1 MSYRAFKRLL
11 GETSL
16 ERKTRWLLSSGV
28 LVLMAGSFYFYA
40 RQTEDLAYDQLTHTG
55 RALVSPIVALHHVR
69 GELRE
74 EVDEFQRLSEQAS
87 PDKLTVYRY
96 RLIVPYSTAPRTQ
109 ADPEDYGVLY
119 PLLSRPDLTEGTRP
133 LPREK
138 AFVYYGAVRAGPAC
152 VECHR
157 SAERVARQLGTDPA
171 DPRVAPLVK
180 PDLQPGDLM
189 AVVRVDLST
198 GLIESG
204 FHRNMALLI
213 TLALVT
219 SMLILAG
226 SYAVIRYVIV
236 KPVKH
241 LKAVAD
247 AIAAGHLNVRSEIQT
262 GDEFEDLS
270 DAFNR
275 MLRNLTN
282 MQDRNR
288 HLIADLDRKVDE
300 LARVNMA
307 LFESNRLKG
316 DFLHTMSHELRT
328 PLNSIIGF
336 SEMLLGADNLSDRQ
350 LRWAGNIMTS
360 GQHLLALINDIL
372 ELAKLEAGKMR
383 VHPAELD
390 VRAVCEQAAAMY
402 RTQAEKKNVELRV
415 EVPPD
420 LPPAR
425 QDAGKLG
432 QVLGNLL
439 SNAVK
444 FTPEGGRVTLKA
456 AVEGDQLVLTVSD
469 TGVGIAPEEQE
480 MVFDKFRQA
489 SNPLTREQGG
499 TGLGLSIVRE
509 LAKLLGGDVALRS
522 DLGRGSTFTVR
533 VALRLADD
541 PALAF
546 DLPDEP
552 PPAPRPL
559 PAVTVPELP
568 EEPASGGL
576 TPPGG
581 TPAEPAST
589 PPGG

>member
-16 ERKTRWLLSSGV
+16 ERKCRWLLGTGV
-28 LVLMAGSFYFYA
+28 LILMSASFYFFA
-40 RQTEDLAYDQLTHTG
+40 SQTEDLAYEQLRHTG
-55 RALVSPIVALHHVR
+55 RALVSPIVALKHVTDPEM
-69 GELRE
+69 GPAMEQ
-74 EVDEFQRLSEQAS
+74 FQKLTEHEDWPDNLKNYTYKLVRVKAADPGRQPETPDDLAALYSMVLNQDQSEQ
-87 PDKLTVYRY
+87 VR
-96 RLIVPYSTAPRTQ
+96 PR
-109 ADPEDYGVLY
+109 
-119 PLLSRPDLTEGTRP
+119 
-133 LPREK
+133 PREK
-138 AFVYYGAVRAGPAC
+138 LFLYYGGVRAAQSC
-152 VECHR
+152 IDCHTSPDR
-157 SAERVARQLGTDPA
+157 IAGRMGLAPA
-171 DPRVAPLVK
+171 DPKVAAVVYPG
-180 PDLQPGDLM
+180 LQPGDLM
-189 AVVRVDLST
+189 AVVRVQLST
-198 GLIESG
+198 ELIESG
-204 FHRNMALLI
+204 FHQNRALLI
-213 TLALVT
+213 TFAVVT
-219 SMLILAG
+219 TLLILAG

-241 LKAVAD
+241 LKSVAD

-288 HLIADLDRKVDE
+288 NLIADLDRKVDE

-336 SEMLLGADNLSDRQ
+336 SEMLLGADNLTDRQ
-350 LRWAGNIMTS
+350 HRWSGNINTS
-360 GQHLLALINDIL
+360 GQHLLTLINDIL

-390 VRAVCEQAAAMY
+390 VRAVGEQAAALH
-402 RTQAEKKNVELRV
+402 RTQAERKNVELRV
-415 EVPPD
+415 EVPPE

-425 QDAGKLG
+425 QDAGKLA
-432 QVLGNLL
+432 QILGNLL
-439 SNAVK
+439 SNAIK

-456 AVEGDQLVLTVSD
+456 AVDGDQLVFTVTD

-499 TGLGLSIVRE
+499 SGLGLSIVRE
-509 LAKLLGGDVALRS
+509 LAKLLGGDVSLRS

-546 DLPDEP
+546 DLPEEP
-552 PPAPRPL
+552 PPTSRPL
-559 PAVTVPELP
+559 PAVTVPSLP
-568 EEPASGGL
+568 DEPGVRGQNEGEALSGL
-576 TPPGG
+576 
-581 TPAEPAST
+581 
-589 PPGG
+589 